1 MTIPEI
7 GQPFGGG
14 FFSGITRDPE
24 TGKRYLNITAGAA
37 HELVGA
43 WGEYGDKIEGADS
56 FTNSR
61 ANTEAMAAAGSELAQ
76 QVLDLD
82 IGGFTDWAIPA
93 RDVQEL
99 QYRHFKPTT
108 DENWQYAR
116 SGDNPNSEPVGLLHT
131 EDSPAQTSI
140 VAFQTGGPEAFKP
153 RAYWS
158 STQRSA
164 YGAFNVLFDGG
175 NQAPAARA
183 SSSASAP
190 SAARLLINSFIQS
203 GRLRPV
209 ALGEQA
215 DVNAHGFEYLQK
227 FARPATDGHESH
239 PQHSPRSQA
248 VSREARY

>member
-1 MTIPEI
+1 MSAVEQAAPVVTIPEI

-14 FFSGITRDPE
+14 FFSGITHDPD
-24 TGKRYLNITAGAA
+24 TGKRYLNITAGAEY
-37 HELVGA
+37 ELVGA
-43 WGEYGDKIEGADS
+43 WGEYGVKIEGADS

-76 QVLDLD
+76 QVLALD

-108 DENWQYAR
+108 EANWQYAR

-131 EDSPAQTSI
+131 EDSPAQTSLA
-140 VAFQTGGPEAFKP
+140 AFQEGGVEAFQS

-164 YGAFNVLFDGG
+164 YYAFGMCFDAGSQRGNVK
-175 NQAPAARA
+175 
-183 SSSASAP
+183 SSEL
-190 SAARLLINSFIQS
+190 RV
-203 GRLRPV
+203 RPV
-209 ALGEQA
+209 
-215 DVNAHGFEYLQK
+215 
-227 FARPATDGHESH
+227 
-239 PQHSPRSQA
+239 RSQLID
-248 VSREARY
+248 